1 MALASATRL
10 HRRERKLAR
19 RRARLERQSPARRHW
34 ERRRRGLANSAP
46 ELRHR
51 PSVAGIEDKLIGGR
65 DLRDLP
71 PKQRPVGV

>member
-1 MALASATRL
+1 MALAPAIRRS
-10 HRRERKLAR
+10 RRERKQAR
-19 RRARLERQSPARRHW
+19 RRARLERQRPARRHW

-51 PSVAGIEDKLIGGR
+51 PSIEGIEDRLIGGR

-71 PKQRPVGV
+71 QKQRPVDA